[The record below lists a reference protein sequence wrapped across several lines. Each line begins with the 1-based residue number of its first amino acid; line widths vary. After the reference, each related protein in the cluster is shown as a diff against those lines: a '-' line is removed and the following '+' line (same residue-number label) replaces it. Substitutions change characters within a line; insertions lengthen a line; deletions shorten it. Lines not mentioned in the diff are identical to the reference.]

1 MIRAGGYACEK
12 VRLIVAEAHPYIS
25 FEMLDE
31 APARK
36 LIPGLRQP
44 SKRCKQPRSQAC
56 LYLGCGEEDH

>member
-1 MIRAGGYACEK
+1 MIRACGYACEK
-12 VRLIVAEAHPYIS
+12 VRLIVAEAHRYIS

-36 LIPGLRQP
+36 WIPGSASRAKGAN
-44 SKRCKQPRSQAC
+44 SC